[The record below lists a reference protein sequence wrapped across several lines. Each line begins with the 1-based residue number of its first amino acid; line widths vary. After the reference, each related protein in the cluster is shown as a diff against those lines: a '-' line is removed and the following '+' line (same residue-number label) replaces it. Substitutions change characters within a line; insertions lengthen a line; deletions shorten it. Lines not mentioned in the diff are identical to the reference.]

1 MSILTSKIEGTFV
14 VMPNGRLDTN
24 NYTEASTLVSEQI
37 KAGESRV
44 VFDFSK
50 TDYISSSG
58 LRVILQAAKLVHK
71 TGRVVLCNANEQIHE
86 VLEISG
92 FLGMIKYCDNLQDAI
107 MVVAD
112 NSEIPG

>member
-24 NYTEASTLVSEQI
+24 NYTEASELVTKTI
-37 KAGESRV
+37 KSGESRV

-92 FLGMIKYCDNLQDAI
+92 FLDMIKYCDNLQDAI
-107 MVVAD
+107 AAAAD
-112 NSEIPG
+112 IPG